1 MVEVGNERRNQKK
14 TLGRSSQGA
23 AGDRIL
29 SCKPCGEGVSR
40 GSVSVW
46 DADEISSKMRTRNG
60 PFDLTTRRSNC
71 DLRRATSMK
80 WKTQKPDW
88 R

>member
-1 MVEVGNERRNQKK
+1 MRGETKK
-14 TLGRSSQGA
+14 RHWVGA
-23 AGDRIL
+23 ARGQL
-29 SCKPCGEGVSR
+29 VTEYCPASHVEKVFQG